1 MKEKVK
7 SYVFSHRLYYR
18 LINFLKRVK
27 FHEGRISL
35 YEVIRIFLRKLQDD
49 EILERANAVAFSFT
63 LAIFPAIIFLF
74 TLIPYV
80 EPIQFLD
87 QKIMDFLQQYLPV
100 NMYEVVASTIKD
112 IISRPR
118 GGLLSFG
125 FLASTYLATN
135 GMVSLMKA
143 FNSCYQTVDTR
154 GFIKLRVIA
163 AILTLMLAFVFI
175 LAILLLIGGQIGIGF
190 ITEFGILTN
199 DRILYLIL
207 GVRMLV
213 MFIVFLLAISI
224 IYYYAPAIH
233 QKWRFFSI
241 GSIISTILSL
251 AISYGFSSYISNFGT
266 YNKFYGSIGA
276 LIALMIWFFLLAL
289 IMLLGYELNASV
301 HKAKLKS

>member
-1 MKEKVK
+1 MKEKIK
-7 SYVFSHRLYYR
+7 SYVFSHRLYIR
-18 LINFLKRVK
+18 LINFLQRVK

-35 YEVIRIFLRKLQDD
+35 YEVIGIFLRKLRDD

-63 LAIFPAIIFLF
+63 LAIFPAVIFLF
-74 TLIPYV
+74 TLIPYI
-80 EPIQFLD
+80 EPVHYLD

-100 NMYEVVASTIKD
+100 NMYEVVASTIRD

-125 FLASTYLATN
+125 FLASAYLATN

-154 GFIKLRVIA
+154 GFIKLRLIA

-199 DRILYLIL
+199 DLILYLIL

-233 QKWRFFSI
+233 QKWKFFSI
-241 GSIISTILSL
+241 GSMISTILSL
-251 AISYGFSSYISNFGT
+251 AITYGFSSYISNFGT

-301 HKAKLKS
+301 HKAKLNS

>member
-1 MKEKVK
+1 MKEKIK
-7 SYVFSHRLYYR
+7 SYVFSHRLYTR
-18 LINFLKRVK
+18 LINFLQRVK

-35 YEVIRIFLRKLQDD
+35 YEVIGIFLRKLRDD

-63 LAIFPAIIFLF
+63 LAIFPAVIFLF
-74 TLIPYV
+74 TLIPYI
-80 EPIQFLD
+80 EPVHYLD

-100 NMYEVVASTIKD
+100 NMYEVVASTIRD

-125 FLASTYLATN
+125 FLASAYLATN

-154 GFIKLRVIA
+154 GFIKLRLIA

-199 DRILYLIL
+199 DLILYLIL

-233 QKWRFFSI
+233 QKWKFFSI
-241 GSIISTILSL
+241 GSMISTILSL
-251 AISYGFSSYISNFGT
+251 AITYGFSSYISNFGT

-301 HKAKLKS
+301 HKAKLNS